1 MAAVRF
7 VASPPPFSAAKA
19 SSGYS
24 PASIFASR
32 KNEIMRSTA
41 KLTLAALPLI
51 ALAAPL
57 PATASELNNTVA
69 TLNDPVAQDRMA
81 DTITAIVGALM
92 QMQVGPLAQAVG
104 PIDPESDAAYIPH
117 DATLGE
123 VTGNDPDYAA
133 RMGDDVR
140 ATTRMAGHAA
150 SALAAYAPVLKDM
163 ARDLAAQWER
173 EREAARH

>member
-1 MAAVRF
+1 MTRIAL
-7 VASPPPFSAAKA
+7 
-19 SSGYS
+19 
-24 PASIFASR
+24 I
-32 KNEIMRSTA
+32 
-41 KLTLAALPLI
+41 ALPLF
-51 ALAAPL
+51 ACAAPL
-57 PATASELNNTVA
+57 PAAASEMNDTVA

-81 DTITAIVGALM
+81 ETITAIVGALM

-104 PIDPESDAAYIPH
+104 QIDPESDAAYIPP

-123 VTGNDPDYAA
+123 VTGRDPYYVE

-150 SALAAYAPVLKDM
+150 SAIAAYAPVLKDM

-173 EREAARH
+173 EREAARR

>member
-1 MAAVRF
+1 
-7 VASPPPFSAAKA
+7 
-19 SSGYS
+19 
-24 PASIFASR
+24 
-32 KNEIMRSTA
+32 MRSTA
-41 KLTLAALPLI
+41 KLAFAALPLI

-57 PATASELNNTVA
+57 PAAANEMQGAVA

-92 QMQVGPLAQAVG
+92 QMQVGPLANAVAD
-104 PIDPESDAAYIPH
+104 IDPESDAAYIPP

-123 VTGNDPDYAA
+123 VTGSDPYYAE

-140 ATTRMAGHAA
+140 ATTRVAGHAA

-173 EREAARH
+173 ERADARR